1 MQSLPLLRR
10 NGASDQRTTKANRAM
25 TFAIPALIASLAAGA
40 AFAGADTTF
49 DPALTQ
55 FTFMPRYGI
64 PQARKGR
71 ETGTPRHGLIHGFVP
86 ASRRAMISWVMRVAG
101 DKPLPCPLR

>member
-1 MQSLPLLRR
+1 MSATIHSQ
-10 NGASDQRTTKANRAM
+10 N
-25 TFAIPALIASLAAGA
+25 
-40 AFAGADTTF
+40 
-49 DPALTQ
+49 
-55 FTFMPRYGI
+55 TFMPRYGI

-101 DKPLPCPLR
+101 DSRCSAPCDRP